1 MVQRLKLECA
11 GKDMSGHAR
20 SARQV
25 ASSLQR
31 YLLFAILSCIPDR
44 CGPRPLGGEGGGQSR
59 TDAGSVRGGHRLA
72 SCGREKGEGGEEEG
86 VKGSWGVKGC
96 PPQVLGSDCG

>member
-44 CGPRPLGGEGGGQSR
+44 CGPRPLGGGGEDHPGQMRAVS
-59 TDAGSVRGGHRLA
+59 GGATRLA